1 MTFFSTL
8 YVFRKN
14 VFFGYFTYQNALIP
28 IQNDRSRREDPGA
41 IFLSKIDWRS
51 LEL

>member
-14 VFFGYFTYQNALIP
+14 TFFSYFTYQNALKP
-28 IQNDRSRREDPGA
+28 IQIDRSRREDPGGFF
-41 IFLSKIDWRS
+41 I
-51 LEL
+51 EN